1 MQKLKIKR
9 GVVVSDKMDK
19 SIVVKVETKFKHPL
33 YGKTIKRTKK
43 YLAHDEKN
51 EGKIGDWVEI
61 AECRPMSRQKRF
73 RLIKRNEEA
82 TQ

>member
-33 YGKTIKRTKK
+33 YGQTIKRTKK

>member
-1 MQKLKIKR
+1 
-9 GVVVSDKMDK
+9 MDK
-19 SIVVKVETKFKHPL
+19 SLVVKVETKFKHPL